1 MILTRGLKI
10 QVFDVLAAQL
20 NEIGGSSARQTDVSV
35 SQVHQ
40 NGGAKVIPQGII
52 ESDSSDE
59 DEDDDDDDE
68 DDTAHR
74 HDARRAPPRRK
85 PNDGTLL
92 ASDPPKPL

>member
-1 MILTRGLKI
+1 
-10 QVFDVLAAQL
+10 VFDVLAAQL
-20 NEIGGSSARQTDVSV
+20 NEIGSSSAKQTDVSV

-59 DEDDDDDDE
+59 DEDDDDDEE

>member
-1 MILTRGLKI
+1 M
-10 QVFDVLAAQL
+10 AAQL
-20 NEIGGSSARQTDVSV
+20 NELGVSSARQTDVSV

-40 NGGAKVIPQGII
+40 NGSGKVIPSGIM
-52 ESDSSDE
+52 ESDSSD
-59 DEDDDDDDE
+59 DDDDDDDE
-68 DDTAHR
+68 EEDVAHR

>member
-1 MILTRGLKI
+1 M
-10 QVFDVLAAQL
+10 AAQL
-20 NEIGGSSARQTDVSV
+20 NEMSVSSARQTDISV

-40 NGGAKVIPQGII
+40 NGSAKVIPQGII
-52 ESDSSDE
+52 ESDSSD
-59 DEDDDDDDE
+59 DDDDDDDDE
-68 DDTAHR
+68 EEDSAHR

>member
-1 MILTRGLKI
+1 M
-10 QVFDVLAAQL
+10 AAQL
-20 NEIGGSSARQTDVSV
+20 KEMSVSSTRQMDVSV

-40 NGGAKVIPQGII
+40 NGGGKVIPQGII
-52 ESDSSDE
+52 ESDSSD
-59 DEDDDDDDE
+59 DDDDDDE
-68 DDTAHR
+68 DEEEDTVHR

>member
-1 MILTRGLKI
+1 M
-10 QVFDVLAAQL
+10 AAQL

-40 NGGAKVIPQGII
+40 NGGVKVIPQGVII

-59 DEDDDDDDE
+59 DEDDDDDEE
-68 DDTAHR
+68 DDTGHR

>member
-1 MILTRGLKI
+1 
-10 QVFDVLAAQL
+10 LAAQL

-59 DEDDDDDDE
+59 DEDDDDDEE